1 MNYKEQLLNLC
12 QNVNFE
18 HCEEILKVKKEEIK
32 YNLLN
37 SEGPN
42 IEMFQYNFI
51 SHEILGKLFI
61 ENKNIDQV
69 SENFRK

>member
-42 IEMFQYNFI
+42 IEMFLNTI
-51 SHEILGKLFI
+51 SLAMKY
-61 ENKNIDQV
+61 
-69 SENFRK
+69 